1 MIRAD
6 SQVPF
11 ELDFAV
17 LDRSR
22 LDHLY
27 GQHAGDEK
35 FICTLI
41 DLFLAETPRRIEELK
56 AARARSDLRAMAN
69 LVHTVQGA
77 AANLGA
83 RALEH
88 HCLRLDEMTQA
99 GRMGEIDI
107 LIGGL
112 DEELARLASALD
124 KQKQKASLENPH
136 R

>member
-1 MIRAD
+1 
-6 SQVPF
+6 
-11 ELDFAV
+11 V

-27 GQHAGDEK
+27 GQHAGDEE

-41 DLFLAETPRRIEELK
+41 DLFLAETPRRLDEIR
-56 AARARSDLRAMAN
+56 AARARGDFRILAN
-69 LVHTVQGA
+69 LAHTVQGA

-83 RALEH
+83 RSLEQ
-88 HCLRLDEMTQA
+88 HCLRLEAMALA
-99 GRMGEIDI
+99 GKEAEIDI
-107 LIGGL
+107 LIAGL

-124 KQKQKASLENPH
+124 KQRQKTSLENPH